1 MQQNENQGRDQFII
15 NNPQNVNIGSQGK
28 SSRPRTEQ
36 ILINVVKTEVAGRL
50 RQSLHNAVLMNLDKE
65 SHPDQVQRLWDAEV
79 KTGIKKDKFIPEETS
94 ILDIFDR
101 EDISGSLL
109 ILGKPGAGKTVTM
122 LDLAKVLL
130 ERAEKQEDCPIP
142 VIFNLTSWTD
152 DQQSIFNWLISQLNI
167 KYGVRIDIAKKL
179 IIEYKLLPLFDGLD
193 ELKPGRQELC
203 VIAINALLSS
213 EVRPIAMVVCSR
225 EEEYKYYSAKLL
237 LNGSITLKPLTYF
250 QIRSYLS
257 SIDRNNLWKAVAPF
271 DDLLDLLSIPLFLN
285 IAVLAEEELSI
296 QEWRKSKSYKNR
308 LSYLLNAYIRKM
320 LTRKINSYSYKEK
333 KPSIRKTQTWI
344 IWLSKYLVK
353 EYKND
358 FLIEEL
364 QPHLLNEEKKLSY
377 KFYCLI
383 SNILVSMPMV
393 ICGVAFISVIIRII
407 LNILASFYIN
417 INETIVFSVTLVV
430 TFLVLLYLCTRE
442 FMNNIELI
450 DLLALEKSQKILLE
464 DIFKSKLSNQ
474 SMLKQYH
481 RSKILKQYDKL
492 KKIFMGIY
500 YIISL
505 IIYWIILLGFIS
517 DYGGTSTYAQLANQN
532 SSSMLEKI
540 LLLLYYGSYGNHVF
554 WGFLFAASISFVYMS
569 FYCLITKEE
578 KPCIQHFFLRY
589 FLFKSGNIP
598 WNYTRFLDYATELLL
613 LQRIGGSYRFIHR
626 TLRDHFAEMSPEND

>member
-79 KTGIKKDKFIPEETS
+79 KTGIKKDKFISEETS

-130 ERAEKQEDCPIP
+130 ERAEKQEDYPIP

-167 KYGVRIDIAKKL
+167 KYGLRIDIAKKL

-193 ELKPGRQELC
+193 ELKSGRQELC

-225 EEEYKYYSAKLL
+225 EEEYKYYDTKLL
-237 LNGSITLKPLTYF
+237 LNGSITLKPLTYL

-257 SIDRNNLWKAVAPF
+257 SIDRNDLWKAVAPF

-296 QEWRKSKSYKNR
+296 QEWRKQKSYKNR
-308 LSYLLNAYIRKM
+308 LSYLLNAYIRRM
-320 LTRKINSYSYKEK
+320 LIRKINSYSYKEK
-333 KPSIRKTQTWI
+333 KPSIRKTQAWI
-344 IWLSKYLVK
+344 IWLSKSLVK

-364 QPHLLNEEKKLSY
+364 QPYLLNEKNKLSY

-383 SNILVSMPMV
+383 YSILVSIPAV
-393 ICGVAFISVIIRII
+393 IFISVIILGILNSSRLLRINIYEPIPFSII
-407 LNILASFYIN
+407 LIF
-417 INETIVFSVTLVV
+417 
-430 TFLVLLYLCTRE
+430 TFLVLLYLFTRE
-442 FMNNIELI
+442 FMNNIGLI
-450 DLLALEKSQKILLE
+450 DLLTLEKNQKILSEDEDIFNPTLFMKPTPLMKFMGVGYPVELGKSQKILSQDE
-464 DIFKSKLSNQ
+464 DIFRPNQ
-474 SMLKQYH
+474 SMSKQYD

-492 KKIFMGIY
+492 KQIFIGIY
-500 YIISL
+500 CTNSL
-505 IIYWIILLGFIS
+505 IIYWVI
-517 DYGGTSTYAQLANQN
+517 
-532 SSSMLEKI
+532 
-540 LLLLYYGSYGNHVF
+540 
-554 WGFLFAASISFVYMS
+554 FLISFVNYAFLGFLLETSTSFIYMS
-569 FYCLITKEE
+569 FYCSFTKEE
-578 KPCIQHFFLRY
+578 KPCVQHFFLSY
-589 FLFKSGNIP
+589 VLFKSGNIP

-613 LQRIGGSYRFIHR
+613 LQRIGRSYRFIHR